1 MIWILA
7 AFLLLHLAFLRQRAG
22 DEAGFF
28 LARRQAPPIKLGMSL
43 VATVLGASAVLGTIG
58 WGYEYGLAGS
68 AWLLAGVVGLGLLWV
83 LVPAL
88 ADRRAVSIAG
98 LVGGRAGSLSGK
110 AVAVAIVPMWIAVA
124 AAQVKALAALLAAH
138 SSLPPAVA
146 AALVCALVPLYLW
159 RGGQK
164 AVVESDALQFWFIVG
179 AVALGFAATLAAG
192 ATLKPETVR
201 PIGAEVPLWT
211 LFPVMLSYLIGPD
224 IHTRLLTTGS
234 TRDRRRAL
242 LFAMLTLTAV
252 GLALAAVG
260 WAAHGRVAPAQAWR
274 TGLALIDGLPFPLA
288 AAMNVALAAALL
300 SSLDTTLMTT
310 GTLLAVDLGGG
321 GVRGARWAVLGVS
334 VAAGVVS
341 QAGAGLIPLL
351 MTAYQWYAGV
361 LGPTVLFALFARGR
375 AADRT
380 TLTAVLGAA
389 ALLAGGMLLGLPFA
403 FEAAFAWGLV
413 ATTAGRAWSRRTGV
427 GVSPP

>member
-7 AFLLLHLAFLRQRAG
+7 AFLLLHLAFLRQRAADG
-22 DEAGFF
+22 DGFF
-28 LARRQAPPIKLGMSL
+28 LAQRQFHSIKLGMSL
-43 VATVLGASAVLGTIG
+43 VATVLGASAVLGTVG
-58 WGYEYGLAGS
+58 WGYRYGLAGS

-88 ADRRAVSIAG
+88 PDRRAVSIAG
-98 LVGGRAGSLSGK
+98 LVGSRAGSIPGR

-124 AAQVKALAALLAAH
+124 AAQVKALAVLLAAH
-138 SSLPPAVA
+138 SALPSAVA

-164 AVVESDALQFWFIVG
+164 AVVESDAVQFWFVVG
-179 AVALGFAATLAAG
+179 AVALGFVGTLAAG
-192 ATLKPETVR
+192 AGFDRRAVR
-201 PIGAEVPLWT
+201 PIGTEVPLWT

-224 IHTRLLTTGS
+224 IHSRLLMTGR

-252 GLALAAVG
+252 GVALAAIG
-260 WAAHGRVAPAQAWR
+260 WAAHGRVAPEQSWR
-274 TGLALIDGLPFPLA
+274 TGLALVDGLPFPLA
-288 AAMNVALAAALL
+288 VVMNLALTAALL

-310 GTLLAVDLGGG
+310 GTLLAVELGGG
-321 GVRGARWAVLGVS
+321 GVRGARFAVFGVS

-351 MTAYQWYAGV
+351 MMAYQWYAGV
-361 LGPTVLFALFARGR
+361 LGPTVLFALFAGGR
-375 AADRT
+375 TPGPAILA
-380 TLTAVLGAA
+380 AVLGSA
-389 ALLAGGMLLGLPFA
+389 ALLGGGLLLGLPFA
-403 FEAAFAWGLV
+403 FEAAFAWGIV
-413 ATTAGRAWSRRTGV
+413 ATVLARWRAFAA
-427 GVSPP
+427 